1 MIYVTRDLLFTHVTE
16 IKYTYLLTYCT
27 KSKALIQTQLQ
38 RTTLSHIQS
47 TIVNKKYGKTF
58 LTLCTAGADCT
69 GAKVQGKQVRLKLQP
84 CLPTG
89 QGSWFLLNGSDSQH
103 GNAL

>member
-1 MIYVTRDLLFTHVTE
+1 M
-16 IKYTYLLTYCT
+16 
-27 KSKALIQTQLQ
+27 SKTATLIQTQLQ

-84 CLPTG
+84 CLPNG
-89 QGSWFLLNGSDSQH
+89 QGSWFLLYGSVSSIATLYEI
-103 GNAL
+103 NAMVIRNEWQLKLKN